1 MKHLIEYLHDITGID
16 TISGNSLII
25 EDLRLSSKQVVDL
38 SIYIKNTYN
47 VNIPFYD
54 DITVE
59 NLIEQI
65 SYDLEKKKSN
75 IADYLIY
82 ERNIKNGNELN
93 TAIQSSTKKIT
104 YGELWSTI
112 SNDDESLFNQPTENS
127 RCLLLMEDSVTLVI
141 LYWALLKRRVCPG
154 ILNNKYLAEELE
166 EIIDIGKYQTVIIS
180 PKFKNMLSKMIF
192 HKLNSLEK
200 VLVVYD
206 NLNYEVLFEKE
217 LLVVSNFPEKDSNQV
232 ILYSSGS
239 TGIPKG
245 ILHDYS
251 DILYTCQTYGRQ
263 VLKLK
268 SYDIVYSMSN
278 LSYGFSL
285 TTSIFQASYSGA
297 TMIVGEADRTIWKII
312 SDINKYS
319 PTVICGV
326 PKLFKLLLDAT
337 QLKEFDISN
346 TRLLLSAGELLPVSV
361 WQEWYMKY
369 KKPIIEGYGSVEMMT
384 NVISNTLDDYTP
396 GSAGKLLD
404 GYKGTIKKNGELVV
418 EGDSISNKILGNIEN
433 YLKCYSTKDIFEIDS
448 ENKYWFKGR
457 IDYIQKYN
465 GIWLNPLE
473 IEKIILEFNCF
484 DDVLLIVDD
493 LKLYCFIASELPKE
507 KTIHKL
513 KNIFRENF
521 TTNIFPTNVILV
533 KEIPRNNNGKK
544 VRKFIDRGLW
554 KEG

>member
-1 MKHLIEYLHDITGID
+1 MD
-16 TISGNSLII
+16 TIEAFQRGHLKWEVKQKIFTSHFKKNIMRVSSNSILVGKQKYFFSTSYSDKYVILALSHMHLGVDIEKIQRNNVISDYGMIFSKDELERIRVSSNPDILFTIFWTIKESLIK
-25 EDLRLSSKQVVDL
+25 LK
-38 SIYIKNTYN
+38 
-47 VNIPFYD
+47 
-54 DITVE
+54 
-59 NLIEQI
+59 
-65 SYDLEKKKSN
+65 
-75 IADYLIY
+75 
-82 ERNIKNGNELN
+82 
-93 TAIQSSTKKIT
+93 
-104 YGELWSTI
+104 
-112 SNDDESLFNQPTENS
+112 NDDSKLFN
-127 RCLLLMEDSVTLVI
+127 
-141 LYWALLKRRVCPG
+141 
-154 ILNNKYLAEELE
+154 
-166 EIIDIGKYQTVIIS
+166 
-180 PKFKNMLSKMIF
+180 
-192 HKLNSLEK
+192 
-200 VLVVYD
+200 
-206 NLNYEVLFEKE
+206 
-217 LLVVSNFPEKDSNQV
+217 
-232 ILYSSGS
+232 
-239 TGIPKG
+239 
-245 ILHDYS
+245 
-251 DILYTCQTYGRQ
+251 
-263 VLKLK
+263 
-268 SYDIVYSMSN
+268 SY
-278 LSYGFSL
+278 
-285 TTSIFQASYSGA
+285 
-297 TMIVGEADRTIWKII
+297 
-312 SDINKYS
+312 INKYS